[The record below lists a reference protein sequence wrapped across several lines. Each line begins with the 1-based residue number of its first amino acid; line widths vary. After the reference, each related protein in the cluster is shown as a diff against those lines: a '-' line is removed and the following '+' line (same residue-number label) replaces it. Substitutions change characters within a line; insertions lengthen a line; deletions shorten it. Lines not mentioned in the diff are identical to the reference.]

1 MGEKPKF
8 HKIGSRK
15 VISDEDT
22 FSALKWEACSL
33 IVKICRIENHLLSFT
48 SKSCET
54 YRWALRREDIFL
66 TDERNAHLEKYPFSM
81 QAVSYSYS
89 SSFMLL

>member
-8 HKIGSRK
+8 HKIGSSK

-33 IVKICRIENHLLSFT
+33 IVKICRVENHLLSFT

-54 YRWALRREDIFL
+54 
-66 TDERNAHLEKYPFSM
+66 
-81 QAVSYSYS
+81 
-89 SSFMLL
+89 

>member
-33 IVKICRIENHLLSFT
+33 IVKICRIE
-48 SKSCET
+48 KSLIII
-54 YRWALRREDIFL
+54 YFQILWDL
-66 TDERNAHLEKYPFSM
+66 
-81 QAVSYSYS
+81 
-89 SSFMLL
+89 